1 MSDEQARPGRRA
13 PWWPIRGAD
22 ALRAGLL
29 GLLVASYA
37 AGVFLA
43 TIIAALIAAIA
54 LDSGG
59 GARYF
64 DRPPAWLTAL
74 ALAAIGATIVPVV
87 RWLKAGVDDVVYG
100 ADDDTAAVL
109 ARLNAVLEAAGET
122 APPALSRRDE
132 ARLADLARRLGTV
145 VFAARL
151 THDVRAARE
160 RLVAAR
166 EEERRRIR
174 NDLHDGLG
182 PTLSALLL
190 QLDALERLVRQ
201 PDVAPARL
209 DGALDALRATVRGAT
224 ADIRRLVEGLRPPA
238 LDALGLVGAV
248 RQLGEADGG
257 AAFTIE
263 APDLPSLPAAVE
275 VAGYRIAAEAL
286 HNVRRHAPGA
296 RCVVRFA
303 LETGA
308 LRLEVVDD
316 GPGFASDRPNGIG
329 TASMAER
336 AAELRGTLVL
346 DRAPGGGARVVARL
360 PLALD
365 PPPADVAGAPWT
377 P

>member
-1 MSDEQARPGRRA
+1 MNAGQDRRA
-13 PWWPIRGAD
+13 RTTPRWPVRGAD

-43 TIIAALIAAIA
+43 VIIVATATDI
-54 LDSGG
+54 GG

-64 DRPPAWLTAL
+64 DRPPAWLTAI
-74 ALAAIGATIVPVV
+74 ALAAIGATVVPVA
-87 RWLKAGVDDVVYG
+87 RWLKAGVDGVVYG
-100 ADDDTAAVL
+100 ADDDIEAVL
-109 ARLNAVLEAAGET
+109 ARLNAVLAAAGET
-122 APPALSRRDE
+122 APPVLSRRDE

-190 QLDALERLVRQ
+190 QLDALERLVRR
-201 PDVAPARL
+201 PGVAAAQL

-248 RQLGEADGG
+248 RQLGEAAGG
-257 AAFTIE
+257 ATFEIE
-263 APDLPSLPAAVE
+263 APDLPPLPAAVE
-275 VAGYRIAAEAL
+275 VAAYRIAAEAI
-286 HNVRRHAPGA
+286 HNVRRHADGA
-296 RCVVRFA
+296 RCAVRFG
-303 LETGA
+303 LDDGA
-308 LRLEVVDD
+308 LRLEIVDD

-360 PLALD
+360 PLAVDRLPD
-365 PPPADVAGAPWT
+365 RAEPSPWT